1 MIRRIISICLLGLIF
16 GLPAQVLA
24 ATVVLVLSE
33 SGKVH
38 QEFAGF
44 FSAALQRTPG
54 PPRLVVTDLTQLDTN
69 ALNTADL
76 LVAVGSR
83 AAEALIT
90 RESATPLLLSMLP
103 RSLYD
108 RLKTQN
114 PRAGGVFIDQPPAR
128 YINLIRIA
136 LPEHGHVGLLAG
148 RDGKGEATRLLNA
161 AREQRLRAQSESV
174 ADESEIFPAL
184 QKLFAE
190 GGVLLATPDS
200 SIFNARTLPS
210 ILMGAFH
217 RQIPVI
223 GFSPAYVGAG
233 ATLALYSSPEQLASQ
248 TADISRAV
256 LGGANMPAGQYPRQY
271 TIGINERVARSL
283 GLNLDTATSIKERL
297 EKMERQP

>member
-1 MIRRIISICLLGLIF
+1 MIRRLIPICLLSLILA
-16 GLPAQVLA
+16 LPAQGLA

-38 QEFAGF
+38 QEFASF
-44 FSAALQRTPG
+44 FSAALQRTPSTHK
-54 PPRLVVTDLTQLDTN
+54 LVVTDLAQLDTQ
-69 ALNTADL
+69 AVNTADL

-83 AAEALIT
+83 AAEALT
-90 RESATPLLLSMLP
+90 ARESTTPLLLSMLP

-108 RLKTQN
+108 RLRSQN

-128 YINLIRIA
+128 YISLIRIA
-136 LPEHGHVGLLAG
+136 LPEHGHIGLLAG
-148 RDGKGEATRLLNA
+148 RDGKEEAARLLSA
-161 AREQRLRAQSESV
+161 ARDQRLRGQIEAV
-174 ADESEIFPAL
+174 TDENGIFPAL

-200 SIFNARTLPS
+200 SVFNARTLPS
-210 ILMGAFH
+210 ILIGAFH

-223 GFSPAYVGAG
+223 GFSSAYVSAG
-233 ATLALYSSPEQLASQ
+233 ATLALYSSPEQLANQ
-248 TADISRAV
+248 TADIGRTV
-256 LGGANMPAGQYPRQY
+256 LGGAAMPAGQYPRQF

-283 GLNLDTATSIKERL
+283 GLNLETATSIRDRL